1 MLSSRH
7 SLLTLLAVL
16 ALWGTATA
24 QVPYRG
30 YTPPGGATLPY
41 QLEYFRPQSGVL
53 DQYNQFVAPR
63 ENLANQLRGMAQQQN
78 ADFRAVEQQLR
89 ESDRIRES
97 QAAATGVAGGFMNYS
112 HYYGGLRGGAGGNR
126 ASRPPRT
133 ISLPSA
139 SLPSIG
145 GGIGMGSGS

>member
-1 MLSSRH
+1 MLASRSP
-7 SLLTLLAVL
+7 SLALLAFLTLSVPA
-16 ALWGTATA
+16 AA

-41 QLEYFRPQSGVL
+41 QLEFFRPRSGVL

-78 ADFRAVEQQLR
+78 DEFRAVEQQLR

-97 QAAATGVAGGFMNYS
+97 QAAATGVAAGFMNYS
-112 HYYGGLRGGAGGNR
+112 HYYGGLRGAGGNR
-126 ASRPPRT
+126 PARQTRPLT
-133 ISLPSA
+133 LPA
-139 SLPSIG
+139 GPSPGLG
-145 GGIGMGSGS
+145 GGLGLGSGS